1 MREKRANPNILCKFA
16 IGVTEVTPITLWKSG
31 SIMLSC

>member
-1 MREKRANPNILCKFA
+1 MREEHDNPDIFTKFA
-16 IGVTEVTPITLWKSG
+16 IGVTEVAPITSWKLG

>member
-1 MREKRANPNILCKFA
+1 MREEHANPDIFTKFA
-16 IGVTEVTPITLWKSG
+16 IGVTEVAPITLWKSG

>member
-1 MREKRANPNILCKFA
+1 MREKRAYPNIFTKFA
-16 IGVTEVTPITLWKSG
+16 IGVTEVAPFILWKSG